1 MTLTATQQ
9 ALASNMGQQKIDSNN
24 LVTLVRRRLALEEVV
39 ITKEEFEKLN
49 KDVKTSSDF
58 YWSQLDWKD
67 AQWHDYCEEQTY
79 YSAYQGDVT
88 SFTDDIVSFMSPD
101 PCYRSSFDQLE
112 LLNSDDFWK
121 QNNN

>member
-1 MTLTATQQ
+1 MTLSASQQ
-9 ALASNMGQQKIDSNN
+9 AIASNLGQEKTDPDN

-39 ITKEEFEKLN
+39 ITKEQFEQYN
-49 KDVKTSSDF
+49 KDVRGSNDF

-67 AQWHDYCEEQTY
+67 AQWDDYCEEKTY

-88 SFTDDIVSFMSPD
+88 SFTDDVVSFMSPD
-101 PCYRSSFDQLE
+101 PKYRFCYDQLE

-121 QNNN
+121 QGN